1 MFISRHCRPFHR
13 AIIARGLVSP
23 QTLNIKLPDLSAPP
37 LQPQVH
43 IPFTPD
49 FWESSRAKAEA
60 ALTLSEEPHV
70 PKVNI
75 VAVDANHAD
84 SMHHIS
90 APVRDHLID
99 GVLEHEPSSSSQKIS
114 KLRNDVPL
122 PKDLGV
128 LRVSKVQQALL
139 DDLIEET
146 TTSTGKSRFHTRT
159 LDKHEVRSVWI
170 LMGLFAG
177 SWLAGD
183 YSEKSP

>member
-1 MFISRHCRPFHR
+1 VTSPY
-13 AIIARGLVSP
+13 LV
-23 QTLNIKLPDLSAPP
+23 Q
-37 LQPQVH
+37 
-43 IPFTPD
+43 PFTPD

-99 GVLEHEPSSSSQKIS
+99 GVLEHEPSSSSPKIS
-114 KLRNDVPL
+114 NLRSLFLDIADDVPL
-122 PKDLGV
+122 PKDLSV

-177 SWLAGD
+177 SWLAGGLFRKESK
-183 YSEKSP
+183 YSEYE